1 MLPQSDEP
9 LLELRDVSLV
19 VSGRTILE
27 KINFSLARQEIITI
41 MGPNG
46 AGKTTLLKIA
56 IGLLKPSTGIVRQAP
71 TLTVGYVPQKLTLPP
86 GFPMTVRRFLSFAR
100 KGIDIAE
107 RLTALE
113 EMGAPHVI
121 DRDMQTL
128 SGGEFQ
134 RVLLARAMLRQ
145 PNLLILDEPLQG
157 VDVQSQT
164 ELYDLLAS
172 LRQRHNCGILMVSHD
187 LHLVMAATDRV
198 LCLNQH
204 ICCSGTPD
212 TISTDPAYLRMYGH
226 LAMYQHNR
234 GHHCHH
240 KDTTND

>member
-1 MLPQSDEP
+1 MLPQLDEP
-9 LLELRDVSLV
+9 LLELNDISFV

-27 KINFSLARQEIITI
+27 DISFSLSREEIITI

-56 IGLLKPSTGIVRQAP
+56 IGLLRPSTGSVRQVP

-86 GFPMTVRRFLSFAR
+86 GFPLTVRRFLSFAR
-100 KGIDIAE
+100 KGTNAAE
-107 RLTALE
+107 RLAALE
-113 EMGAPHVI
+113 ETGAPHVF
-121 DRDMQTL
+121 DSNMHTL

-134 RVLLARAMLRQ
+134 RVLLARALLRQ

-164 ELYDLLAS
+164 DLYELLAS
-172 LRQRHNCGILMVSHD
+172 LRKRHNCGILMVSHD

-212 TISTDPAYLRMYGH
+212 TVSNDPAYLRMYGH
-226 LAMYQHNR
+226 LAMYQHDR
-234 GHHCHH
+234 GHHRYH
-240 KDTTND
+240 KDTAND